1 MPLTG
6 VHGRTLSVH
15 CANTNRAY
23 SPPSSARCRTH
34 RRTAHLP
41 AREQRNKLPASCAQ
55 KASQRQPGR
64 DCRRKMQRHQRH
76 AQHDLLQVQDRA
88 GNARHQKPSTS
99 ARSRCSSTTSTLR
112 LERCCCHRLAM
123 QRAAPSRPS
132 QRAPTHECRTRST
145 ESCSSADSACHSH
158 SPQSAVPAVDAW
170 MSTATIARLARKW
183 AC

>member
-1 MPLTG
+1 MSRGARDIMFIKQLAEEDFRLKLGQPRLDRCN
-6 VHGRTLSVH
+6 HGT
-15 CANTNRAY
+15 
-23 SPPSSARCRTH
+23 P
-34 RRTAHLP
+34 
-41 AREQRNKLPASCAQ
+41 
-55 KASQRQPGR
+55 
-64 DCRRKMQRHQRH
+64 DRRKMQRHQRH

>member
-1 MPLTG
+1 MGGHCPCTAQTPTG
-6 VHGRTLSVH
+6 CTRRPPPPAAGRIGERHTSQS
-15 CANTNRAY
+15 R
-23 SPPSSARCRTH
+23 
-34 RRTAHLP
+34 P

-64 DCRRKMQRHQRH
+64 DCWRKMQRHQRH